1 MTIQDRLRAEDTQ
14 VDDCFEAADCID
26 TLTDTI
32 EKMGAAAEATAV
44 ELENLRSKAQ
54 MLTNLSCK
62 ESWLIGQLIAVSGL
76 EVATDNEGQ
85 YIIYTGE
92 YAEER

>member
-1 MTIQDRLRAEDTQ
+1 MTIQDRLRADDTSA
-14 VDDCFEAADCID
+14 DDCFRAADVID

-32 EKMGAAAEATAV
+32 EKITEAAEATAV
-44 ELENLRSKAQ
+44 GLDQLRSKTQ

-62 ESWLIGQLIAVSGL
+62 KSWLIGQLVAIGDL
-76 EVATDNEGQ
+76 ETDNDGQ

-92 YAEER
+92 YDPGYHG